1 MGVAAPDCRSAA
13 LAGDAVSAAAQR
25 TDMDLQVS
33 LNQNIKFLLIE
44 VEKQVV
50 RTGIHL
56 QNPKADLA
64 EKIRASDDYIDNIK
78 SFVQSKCFSLASEA
92 NNGPKSAIAK
102 LKSLEIV
109 ALNLER
115 ISDFCERVVDQVAH
129 LQSERALADV
139 DFQPFIKQV
148 KTGIRDLGEALDATD
163 LTAALQ
169 VCRAEQQIDALYA
182 EMVRRILSE
191 LERGAHAQT
200 QVTLLFISHYLERMG
215 DSLLNGGEALLSS
228 RLGERIK
235 IDQLRTLED
244 SLGQLKSELG
254 DVVMHAVGETKS
266 GARIARLTV
275 RDGAQK
281 ALIYKEGKASKLIE
295 ERDSIWRWQA
305 MMPGIAPDIYSF
317 QEEGDRSAIL
327 FEYLPGHTF
336 EALLF
341 KESRGVLE
349 AALHRTT
356 ETMTRVWATTR
367 AAEPSRPR
375 FMQQLLSRLE
385 DIRAVHPGV
394 LAGAGRIQDVELPA
408 FTDLVARCMGLDA
421 ELACPFSVLI
431 HGDFNVDNVIYD
443 DVEDRVR
450 FIDLHRSRSMDY
462 CQDVSVF
469 LVSNFRLQS
478 FDTRFRRHVDWV
490 VEHFF
495 DWACGYAVEVGD
507 PTFQMRLALGMAR
520 SYVTSTR
527 FVLDEALVR
536 EMFLKSRYILEVVI
550 AQLDAGPLR
559 FRFPKE
565 VLLA

>member
-1 MGVAAPDCRSAA
+1 
-13 LAGDAVSAAAQR
+13 
-25 TDMDLQVS
+25 MDLQVS

-78 SFVQSKCFSLASEA
+78 SFVQSKCFSLAAEA
-92 NNGPKSAIAK
+92 NSGPKSGIAK

-139 DFQPFIKQV
+139 DFQPFIAQV
-148 KTGIRDLGEALDATD
+148 MAGIRDLGEALDATD
-163 LTAALQ
+163 LQAALQ

-244 SLGQLKSELG
+244 SLGHVKSELG

-275 RDGAQK
+275 RDGTQK
-281 ALIYKEGKASKLIE
+281 SLIFKEGKASKLLE

-349 AALHRTT
+349 AALRRTT
-356 ETMTRVWATTR
+356 ETLTRVWAATR
-367 AAEPSRPR
+367 AAEPARPR

-385 DIRAVHPGV
+385 DIRAVHPRV
-394 LAGAGRIQDVELPA
+394 LAGGGHIQDVELPSLI
-408 FTDLVARCMGLDA
+408 DLVTRCVGLDA

-462 CQDVSVF
+462 CQDISVF

-507 PTFQMRLALGMAR
+507 PTFQTRLALGMAR

-536 EMFLKSRYILEVVI
+536 EMFLKSRYILEVVT

-565 VLLA
+565 VLFA